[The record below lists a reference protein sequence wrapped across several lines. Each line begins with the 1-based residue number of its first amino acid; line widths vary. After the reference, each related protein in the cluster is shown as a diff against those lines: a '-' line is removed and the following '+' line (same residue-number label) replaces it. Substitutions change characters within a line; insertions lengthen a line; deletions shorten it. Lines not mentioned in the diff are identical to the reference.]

1 MAAFSTTLKTS
12 WLLCLGLVI
21 LALLAPKQADAHMAM
36 LYPTPRGGYGTKQF
50 DGRIHVFVGY
60 QGFKFPC
67 GGYPKGP
74 TTKLKAGQVVPV
86 RFWTPEL
93 KNTDS
98 LPKNKMSEARHGGGM
113 CEFSLSYD
121 GGKSFHVIGSY
132 TKTCPD
138 AFYEWPVRIPDN
150 VPSCTQSGKCLFSWS
165 WTANLVPQYYH
176 NCADVSIQGVKNG
189 KLPSK
194 MMKMYDFKAKGVKT
208 GVTFPGDGKSHDR
221 GVGPSKSEIA
231 QNTRH

>member
-50 DGRIHVFVGY
+50 DGRIHVFVDY
-60 QGFKFPC
+60 KGFKFPC

-74 TTKLKAGQVVPV
+74 TTNLKAGQVVPV

-93 KNTDS
+93 KNTHS
-98 LPKNKMSEARHGGGM
+98 LPKNKLSQARHGGGM

-121 GGKSFHVIGSY
+121 GGKSFHVIGTY

-138 AFYEWPVRIPDN
+138 VYYEWPVRIPDN
-150 VPSCTQSGKCLFSWS
+150 VPSCTTPGKCLFSWS
-165 WTANLVPQYYH
+165 WTANILPQYYH
-176 NCADVSIQGVKNG
+176 NCADVTIKGVKNG

-194 MMKMYDFKAKGVKT
+194 MMKMYDFKAKGVKS
-208 GVTFPGDGKSHDR
+208 GVTFPGDGRSHDR
-221 GVGPSKSEIA
+221 GNGPIKSEVA
-231 QNTRH
+231 QNTRK